1 MIGGH
6 ASTALEG
13 DGSCVKAGLEAK
25 TVLLLIRIS
34 PLYLP
39 QLRLRMK
46 KGNRFFVEFACRVC
60 RKGEEARRPFVMFY
74 KKNRFY

>member
-1 MIGGH
+1 MIVGH
-6 ASTALEG
+6 GNSAFEG

-25 TVLLLIRIS
+25 TVLFPIRIS

-46 KGNRFFVEFACRVC
+46 KGESFFC
-60 RKGEEARRPFVMFY
+60 
-74 KKNRFY
+74 